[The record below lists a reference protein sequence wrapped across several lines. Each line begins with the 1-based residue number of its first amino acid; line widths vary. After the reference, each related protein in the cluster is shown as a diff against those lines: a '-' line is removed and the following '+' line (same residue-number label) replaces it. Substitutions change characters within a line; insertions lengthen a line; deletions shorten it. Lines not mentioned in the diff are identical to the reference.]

1 MHYCVCFA
9 KNELR
14 NFSNKIVTNWDYL
27 EPIAYII
34 DKLVIGVIILTGL
47 VITTKIQ
54 TLKRIFKNIVL
65 TAVFRAFDVDYSKYQ
80 NLIKKI
86 QGKQK
91 HNE

>member
-1 MHYCVCFA
+1 MVIIFG
-9 KNELR
+9 KNPI
-14 NFSNKIVTNWDYL
+14 NKIVTNWDYL

-34 DKLVIGVIILTGL
+34 DKLVIGVIILTGI

-65 TAVFRAFDVDYSKYQ
+65 TAIFRAFDVDYSKYRS
-80 NLIKKI
+80 LIKKI
-86 QGKQK
+86 QEKQR